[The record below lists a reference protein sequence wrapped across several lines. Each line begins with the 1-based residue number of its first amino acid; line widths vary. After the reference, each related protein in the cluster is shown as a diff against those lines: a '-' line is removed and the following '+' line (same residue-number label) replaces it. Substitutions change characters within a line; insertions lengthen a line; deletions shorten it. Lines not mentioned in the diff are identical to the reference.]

1 MCVEMQRKIIHRTKG
16 GRAAFQGGGM
26 RRVQPGKESG
36 GERVV
41 TAVSHFGVSIM
52 ETPRSPLQKLWGFH
66 RLQKVSPAVLLACS
80 TAFPYFSTVYMAFWF
95 LREHLWKHEVSVP
108 SFCLQAEVGELLGV
122 ISLGVMGG
130 CLQWTVNR
138 HVICDGQTLCS
149 STAQMDTLIL
159 RGSRENGKH
168 ALF

>member
-1 MCVEMQRKIIHRTKG
+1 
-16 GRAAFQGGGM
+16 M

-95 LREHLWKHEVSVP
+95 LREHL
-108 SFCLQAEVGELLGV
+108 
-122 ISLGVMGG
+122 
-130 CLQWTVNR
+130 
-138 HVICDGQTLCS
+138 
-149 STAQMDTLIL
+149 
-159 RGSRENGKH
+159 
-168 ALF
+168 